1 MRVLEVG
8 AGGRVRLVPGRTV
21 CAGCGAPIV
30 WRRTKAGRFQ
40 PVNPDGVAHF
50 ATCPDA
56 EAFRRL
62 SRRRAV
68 GAVDVRPRL
77 L

>member
-1 MRVLEVG
+1 MARRVLFDR
-8 AGGRVRLVPGRTV
+8 RVVPALTQCR
-21 CAGCGAPIV
+21 GCGAPIV
-30 WRRTKAGRFQ
+30 WRRTEAGRFQ

-56 EAFRRL
+56 AAFRRL
-62 SRRRAV
+62 SRRMAGRVA
-68 GAVDVRPRL
+68 RQRFL